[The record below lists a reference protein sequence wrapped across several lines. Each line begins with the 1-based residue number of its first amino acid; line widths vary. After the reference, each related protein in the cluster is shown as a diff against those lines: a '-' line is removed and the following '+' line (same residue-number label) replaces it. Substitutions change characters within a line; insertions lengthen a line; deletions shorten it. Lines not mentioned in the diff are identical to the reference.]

1 MAEQPRTVRFQAQ
14 GTVMVRQSP
23 TQLLMKLPLQ
33 ASGTTLELGLAS
45 LRKQTA
51 AAERWLHSLGAI
63 NILTGDPHFA
73 NTSSNDPIKRA
84 NEMTARMLGHAKP
97 ANQDAARTK
106 TVYQFLTA
114 FWDLSGK
121 SAEERLVLL
130 DRLQFEAASDTP
142 TTEESDPV
150 PGNEGFSDPQQMQAM
165 LAEMMKPKE
174 EPRQAHFLF
183 ITLLGEGSV
192 RQAYQDAFALACSK
206 AELLATS
213 AGLALG
219 RIESVSFGYGTD
231 HLSPYRHMEQQACQ
245 TILAGT
251 GYQPGELESVS
262 EQPISADFRLS
273 VSVFFVSEAKGETP

>member
-1 MAEQPRTVRFQAQ
+1 MSVKPHVVRFNAQ
-14 GTVMVRQSP
+14 GVVIVRQPP
-23 TQLLMKLPLQ
+23 TQLMMKLPLQ
-33 ASGTTLELGLAS
+33 ASGATLELGLAS
-45 LRKQTA
+45 LRKQVA
-51 AAERWLHSLGAI
+51 AADRWLQSLGAS

-97 ANQDAARTK
+97 ASQDAARTK

-142 TTEESDPV
+142 TTEESEPV
-150 PGNEGFSDPQQMQAM
+150 PGHEGFNDPQQMQAM
-165 LAEMMKPKE
+165 LAQMMKPKE
-174 EPRQAHFLF
+174 DPRQAHFLF
-183 ITLLGEGSV
+183 ITRLGEGTV
-192 RQAYQDAFALACSK
+192 RQAYQDAFALACSN

-213 AGLALG
+213 AGFTLG
-219 RIESVSFGYGTD
+219 RIESVNYGHAFD
-231 HLSPYRHMEQQACQ
+231 HSAYRHLEQQACQ

-251 GYQPGELESVS
+251 GYQPGENESVS
-262 EQPISADFRLS
+262 EQPISADFRLT
-273 VSVFFVSEAKGETP
+273 VTVFFVVEDKGETS

>member
-1 MAEQPRTVRFQAQ
+1 MSKEPHSVRFHAQ
-14 GTVMVRQSP
+14 GITIVRQAP

-33 ASGTTLELGLAS
+33 ATGATLELGLAS

-51 AAERWLHSLGAI
+51 AAQRWLQSLGAI

-73 NTSSNDPIKRA
+73 STSSDNPIKRA
-84 NEMTARMLGHAKP
+84 SEMTARMLGQAKP
-97 ANQDAARTK
+97 TNQDAARTK

-114 FWDLSGK
+114 FWDLTGK

-142 TTEESDPV
+142 MTEESDPL
-150 PGNEGFSDPQQMQAM
+150 PGNEMFGDPQQMQAM

-183 ITLLGEGSV
+183 ITRLGEEAI
-192 RQAYQDAFALACSK
+192 RQAYQEAFAQACSK
-206 AELLATS
+206 AEQLAAS
-213 AGLALG
+213 AGLTLG
-219 RIESVSFGYGTD
+219 RIESVGYGHATD
-231 HLSPYRHMEQQACQ
+231 YISPYRHMEQQASH

-251 GYQPGELESVS
+251 GYQPREHESVS
-262 EQPISADFRLS
+262 EQPLSAEFRLS
-273 VSVFFVSEAKGETP
+273 VTVYFVNEAEAKTL